1 MDYKKG
7 KELCFQVLDLAE
19 KAGVRACDVILQRGN
34 SLSLQSVKGRIDKSK
49 VTSTQVIGIRVIH
62 DQKVGIAASESL
74 DLPMLKMMVEQAKAT
89 SKYASVDPYQTIE
102 QKNAA
107 DMIQVPDEK
116 QRTEDR
122 PIQEK
127 VDLAIRLEQDTL
139 KSDSR
144 IHNAP
149 YSGYSDGEGEA
160 FYANHLGSFCYQKDR
175 SYSIYTSALAG
186 TDGAQAMHFGSS
198 VGRNFEDLDLSYC
211 VGKASKTALSL
222 LTGKALP
229 TGRYDVIFTIDELEN
244 ILGAH
249 LSAFSGKAAMDGIGY
264 YRDKI
269 GEIVADSNLTIR
281 DRPTMPEGYSFS
293 VFDDEGLPRRDLTLV
308 DKGRLQSFFHNSATA
323 RYFKLPSTAHASR
336 GAKSSLGTSST
347 QLVIDTGKASKQ
359 DLYAGKVLKIISLK
373 GLHSGTNSVSGHFSL
388 AAEGV
393 LFENNVEQQIVK
405 DITLSG
411 NFYEIIRNVQ
421 ALGAEPKVSSS
432 QSFFSPEIRFAG
444 LSVAGS

>member
-1 MDYKKG
+1 MDYKAG
-7 KELCFQVLDLAE
+7 KELCFQVLDLAQ
-19 KAGVRACDVILQRGN
+19 KAGIRECDVILQRGN

-62 DQKVGIAASESL
+62 DQRVGIAASESL
-74 DLPMLKMMVEQAKAT
+74 ELPMLKMMVEQAKGT
-89 SKYASVDPYQTIE
+89 SKYASVDPYQSIE
-102 QKNAA
+102 QKNSA
-107 DMIQVPDEK
+107 DMIQVPDAK

-122 PIQEK
+122 SIQEK
-127 VDLAIRLEQDTL
+127 VDLAIRLEQDILAT
-139 KSDSR
+139 DSR
-144 IHNAP
+144 VHNAP

-160 FYANHLGSFCYQKDR
+160 YYANHHGSFCYQKDR

-186 TDGAQAMHFGSS
+186 QDAAQAMHFASS
-198 VGRNFEDLDLSYC
+198 VGRNFEDLDLAYC

-222 LTGKALP
+222 LSGKAVP

-249 LSAFSGKAAMDGIGY
+249 LSAFSGKAAMDGVGF
-264 YRDKI
+264 YREKM
-269 GEIVADSNLTIR
+269 GEIVAHSSLTIR

-293 VFDDEGLPRRDLTLV
+293 IFDDEGLPRKDLTLL
-308 DKGRLQSFFHNSATA
+308 DKGRLRSFFHNSATA
-323 RYFKLPSTAHASR
+323 RFYKLPSTAHASR
-336 GAKSSLGTSST
+336 GAKGSLGTSAT
-347 QLVIDTGKASKQ
+347 QLVIDKGQASRP
-359 DLYAGKVLKIISLK
+359 DLYAGKVLKIVSLK
-373 GLHSGTNSVSGHFSL
+373 GLHSGTNAVSGHFSL

-393 LFENNVEQQIVK
+393 LFENNVEQQVVK

-411 NFYEIIRNVQ
+411 NFYDLLKNVQ

-432 QSFFSPEIRFAG
+432 QTFFSPEIRFAD